1 MAIKG
6 LKELKAKLK
15 GYEKQVDAKT
25 RFVLDNV
32 ARKMANSAKERIN
45 AHESKGKP
53 YKRGKNTHYASVA
66 GAFPNADSGNLVSN
80 IFSELLQGRKPAA
93 KFGVRAGVPYSY
105 ALEFGSDRIAARP
118 FIRPTY
124 NKFKKD
130 IIRDLENELKK
141 IIK

>member
-1 MAIKG
+1 MTIKG

-25 RFVLDNV
+25 RFVLDNS

-45 AHESKGKP
+45 AGESKGKM

-66 GAFPNADSGNLVSN
+66 DAFPNSDSGNLVSN
-80 IFSELLQGRKPAA
+80 IFSEMVQGGRPAA
-93 KFGVRAGVPYSY
+93 KFGVRSGVPYSY
-105 ALEFGSDRIAARP
+105 ALEFGFGNLAARP

-130 IIRDLENELKK
+130 IIKDLENELKK
-141 IIK
+141 LIK